1 MDRVAAA
8 ADFLFD
14 LRNTRRHVAAL
25 PADLVPR
32 VRQVVTDVD
41 KKRRIERG
49 LVRMD
54 SADGG
59 KSGNQSEPAALSR
72 PTRERRREAS

>member
-1 MDRVAAA
+1 MTVPPSARTAHA
-8 ADFLFD
+8 
-14 LRNTRRHVAAL
+14 
-25 PADLVPR
+25 ADLVPR

-59 KSGNQSEPAALSR
+59 KSGNQSECCAEP